1 MKTILLHILIIFLPL
16 MISCK
21 GSISE
26 PEKISVLDTTS
37 HNFDWQFDTIGIRQS
52 YLRDV
57 SIISPDDIW
66 AVGEINTNDT
76 GIPDSNGVIIR
87 AYNAIHWNGFEWE
100 LKKLKVRRSN
110 GTIDEDPI
118 YTVFAFSAD
127 DIWMFAY
134 GGSYLHWDGN
144 TWASEYVPE
153 RKGSVYTIWGFSSN
167 DLYFAGT
174 SGSLT
179 HYDGNSFNL
188 LPTTI
193 TMDIKDI
200 FGTTDPISGD
210 EEILYV
216 ASNSYVEPPDRGIFI
231 LNGIQ
236 SILANSDSLPNFIS
250 TLWFDKNDKYYVAG
264 DGLWFTRKLGQ
275 SWTKEKSLL
284 PYYKNDMLG
293 LNHND
298 IFIVGAYGYI
308 AHYNGANWRNY
319 NDDELPFFDG
329 TFASVDYIG
338 NLVVTVGS
346 SGLNAIILRGYQ

>member
-1 MKTILLHILIIFLPL
+1 MKAIFLRITIIFLPFL
-16 MISCK
+16 ISCK

-26 PEKISVLDTTS
+26 PERISVLDTTS

-87 AYNAIHWNGFEWE
+87 AYNAIHWNGTKWE
-100 LKKLKVRRSN
+100 LYRLKTARYD
-110 GTIDEDPI
+110 GPLGEDQI
-118 YTVFAFSAD
+118 NCLYCFSTD
-127 DIWMFAY
+127 DIWMFSRLGAY
-134 GGSYLHWDGN
+134 VHWNGSKWE
-144 TWASEYVPE
+144 TEFVWEA
-153 RKGSVYTIWGFSSN
+153 KGTIYTIWGFSSN

-174 SGSLT
+174 NGSLT
-179 HYDGNSFNL
+179 HYDGSNFTL

-200 FGTTDPISGD
+200 FGTIDPISGD
-210 EEILYV
+210 REILYV
-216 ASNSYVEPPDRGIFI
+216 ASNSYVEPPDRGIFR
-231 LNGIQ
+231 LNGKQ
-236 SILANSDSLPNFIS
+236 SIPVNSDSLPNFIS
-250 TLWFDKNDKYYVAG
+250 TLWFDNSDKYYVAG
-264 DGLWFTRKLGQ
+264 DGLWFTSKLGQ